1 MHVIGSVIL
10 YMEDA
15 GHDPRDG
22 LHRVASPCPGSSM
35 RQTSLPAKFPIFKGP
50 LIIDE
55 AIEAAKSILNGNNSS
70 VLLVL
75 LPHHRGSTPA
85 GILKNRRLLED
96 KLIGFLG

>member
-1 MHVIGSVIL
+1 MSVL
-10 YMEDA
+10 LRLEDA

-22 LHRVASPCPGSSM
+22 LHRVASACRGSSLPD
-35 RQTSLPAKFPIFKGP
+35 TSLPTTFPIFTGP

-55 AIEAAKSILNGNNSS
+55 AIEAAKTVLNGNSSS

-75 LPHHRGSTPA
+75 LPHHHGSTPA